1 MLYYGIDYLILVW
14 FIICAFIPYGWDWS
28 CDRDGVREKRESK
41 LASTIHFERP
51 VPFTLFL
58 ILFQTQQL

>member
-28 CDRDGVREKRESK
+28 CDRDGVREKRESNGTVSK
-41 LASTIHFERP
+41 ARAAPAVRVAML
-51 VPFTLFL
+51 
-58 ILFQTQQL
+58 